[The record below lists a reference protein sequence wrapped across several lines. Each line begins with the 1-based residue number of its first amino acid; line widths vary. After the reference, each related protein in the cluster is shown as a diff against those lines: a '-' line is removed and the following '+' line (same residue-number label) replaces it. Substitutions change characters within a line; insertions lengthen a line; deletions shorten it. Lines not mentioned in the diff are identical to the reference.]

1 MAELLRG
8 NLFPSC
14 SLMPML
20 LSYSCFPGT
29 SRYSR
34 DLKQSCTDQKEQ
46 LARSWKGFGRVWT
59 RSWQVGTA
67 LTTGTAQALSSA
79 RVEVNNQLSGST
91 SAESCV
97 KQLFFIC
104 FCALSQTLEKGCM
117 VVRLSR
123 CLQENESKARW
134 RICEVPWELQL
145 DCKQRLPSVC
155 LQMLHA
161 SLCSTR
167 LVAPRII
174 QTSMKKHR

>member
-1 MAELLRG
+1 MCRAVAFPVQPTPITSPSLQIPSPEVLVVPLFQQLSPRQRDVAELLRG

-34 DLKQSCTDQKEQ
+34 DLKQSCTEPERAAGTK
-46 LARSWKGFGRVWT
+46 LKRVWTVWT

-97 KQLFFIC
+97 KQLFLYVFVH
-104 FCALSQTLEKGCM
+104 S
-117 VVRLSR
+117 VRL
-123 CLQENESKARW
+123 W
-134 RICEVPWELQL
+134 RRDAW
-145 DCKQRLPSVC
+145 
-155 LQMLHA
+155 
-161 SLCSTR
+161 
-167 LVAPRII
+167 
-174 QTSMKKHR
+174 

>member
-1 MAELLRG
+1 MFIDAYVTQLL
-8 NLFPSC
+8 
-14 SLMPML
+14 L
-20 LSYSCFPGT
+20 LSRDFQVFQGLEAILYWSERAVGT
-29 SRYSR
+29 K
-34 DLKQSCTDQKEQ
+34 LKRVWT
-46 LARSWKGFGRVWT
+46 VWT